1 MGSRKLKITAV
12 SVGTRGDVE
21 PLIELGTEMI
31 RRGHEFRVAAL
42 EKFRP
47 LAEQRQV
54 PFIHLDGDADYFMK
68 LMVTDYRKSTDFVNG
83 YRAFYESVPGIFD
96 QIADAVKGQD
106 AAFYGTCSFFVRS
119 ACDYHHVTCIRYF
132 FSPFDRTNQYSLYT
146 DKHNSPM
153 VGLTYLSAE
162 PGMNMITMQL
172 MNRWRTEH
180 GLKKWTMFDDYRKQ
194 DGKPVLTFYPVSPV
208 LMPPD
213 PKWGEHIH
221 VTGYW
226 YHPEERMGDDRV
238 PDIREEE
245 KPVFVAFGKASSPE
259 LSLLQERMIQVLTK
273 TGIPTIVQADQLT
286 EETRKQAGKNITFI
300 GTVSYAAVFQ
310 KVRAVVHHG
319 GNSTNGL
326 GLRAGLP
333 TLVIPLA
340 LDQYYYGRTVHELQA
355 GPAPL
360 YIRKRICS
368 EEELEAALK
377 DLVSGK
383 YDAGAK
389 RVSEKLLLED
399 GCREAADILEKHF
412 NIL

>member
-1 MGSRKLKITAV
+1 
-12 SVGTRGDVE
+12 
-21 PLIELGTEMI
+21 
-31 RRGHEFRVAAL
+31 
-42 EKFRP
+42 
-47 LAEQRQV
+47 
-54 PFIHLDGDADYFMK
+54 
-68 LMVTDYRKSTDFVNG
+68 
-83 YRAFYESVPGIFD
+83 
-96 QIADAVKGQD
+96 
-106 AAFYGTCSFFVRS
+106 
-119 ACDYHHVTCIRYF
+119 
-132 FSPFDRTNQYSLYT
+132 
-146 DKHNSPM
+146 
-153 VGLTYLSAE
+153 
-162 PGMNMITMQL
+162 
-172 MNRWRTEH
+172 
-180 GLKKWTMFDDYRKQ
+180 
-194 DGKPVLTFYPVSPV
+194 
-208 LMPPD
+208 MPPD
-213 PKWGEHIH
+213 KKWGEHIH

-226 YHPEERMGDDRV
+226 YHPEERMEDDRI

-259 LSLLQERMIQVLTK
+259 LSLLQERMIHVLTK
-273 TGIPTIVQADQLT
+273 TGIPAIVQADQLT

-300 GTVSYAAVFQ
+300 GTVSYAAIFQ

-368 EEELEAALK
+368 EEELEAALR

-389 RVSEKLLLED
+389 KVSEKLLLED

>member
-1 MGSRKLKITAV
+1 M
-12 SVGTRGDVE
+12 E

-162 PGMNMITMQL
+162 P
-172 MNRWRTEH
+172 
-180 GLKKWTMFDDYRKQ
+180 
-194 DGKPVLTFYPVSPV
+194 
-208 LMPPD
+208 
-213 PKWGEHIH
+213 
-221 VTGYW
+221 
-226 YHPEERMGDDRV
+226 
-238 PDIREEE
+238 
-245 KPVFVAFGKASSPE
+245 
-259 LSLLQERMIQVLTK
+259 
-273 TGIPTIVQADQLT
+273 
-286 EETRKQAGKNITFI
+286 
-300 GTVSYAAVFQ
+300 
-310 KVRAVVHHG
+310 
-319 GNSTNGL
+319 
-326 GLRAGLP
+326 
-333 TLVIPLA
+333 
-340 LDQYYYGRTVHELQA
+340 
-355 GPAPL
+355 APL

-368 EEELEAALK
+368 EEELEAALR

-399 GCREAADILEKHF
+399 GCREAADILEK
-412 NIL
+412 IYG